1 MIVNEKTFQKILTIR
16 PQLIA
21 NALSLKIDEIQ
32 IVSVEF
38 VYSGRIN
45 GKISRFDLVV
55 RHFITKDNYKDIYI
69 ELKTL
74 DSSSHY
80 EQLERYYD
88 IVYNDT
94 FKQLYDCDR
103 EFHYMVLESE
113 FPYENLKSY
122 IDKHNTIS
130 ENNVKLYVVG
140 EKAFKEELKS
150 LDINSEDFEN
160 VDLDLDF
167 YSKEQHVNTVDND
180 VLKQFSDNPDNEFY
194 LLNFINYLGPKY
206 GLANSA
212 KRYDNPYEF
221 FAKVFKVVAENLD
234 YDEIKCGENVILKVG
249 NKRNINFRKDNK
261 SILELFANN
270 YPLQI
275 KINAR
280 NHFDDILSKLIVLFP
295 SEEIEKTESRGNPVI
310 KSKDGRKLMQAF
322 PSDDK
327 REIFIRMEKD
337 YHFEDKLLVKVIDL
351 LNTIL
356 S

>member
-1 MIVNEKTFQKILTIR
+1 MIVNEKTFQKVLTIR

-55 RHFITKDNYKDIYI
+55 RHFITKDYYKDIYI

-74 DSSSHY
+74 DSSSNY
-80 EQLERYYD
+80 EQLARYYD
-88 IVYNDT
+88 IVYNDK
-94 FKQLYDCDR
+94 FQQLFDCDR

-113 FPYENLKSY
+113 FKYKKLKSH
-122 IDKHNTIS
+122 IDKHNTIA
-130 ENNVKLYVVG
+130 ENSVKLYMVE

-167 YSKEQHVNTVDND
+167 YSKEQHVNTVDNNI
-180 VLKQFSDNPDNEFY
+180 LKQFSDNTNNEFY

-221 FAKVFKVVAENLD
+221 FTKVFKVVAENLD
-234 YDEIKCGENVILKVG
+234 YDEIKCGENIIFKNG
-249 NKRNINFRKDNK
+249 NKRTINFRKDNK

-275 KINAR
+275 KIKAGD
-280 NHFDDILSKLIVLFP
+280 HFKDILSKLIAIFP
-295 SEEIEKTESRGNPVI
+295 SEEIVKTQSRGNTII
-310 KSKDGRKLMQAF
+310 KSKDGRKLMQAY
-322 PSDDK
+322 PSDKK

-337 YHFEDKLLVKVIDL
+337 YHFEDELLDKVIVV
-351 LNTIL
+351 LNSIF